1 MITFLDLMVIIAL
14 VLLGGSI
21 VAALLM
27 FLLKNKKAKKVF
39 LYISLVLALYLASI
53 GLRIGFLGYFESQMF
68 LSFIVILL
76 VVGSIVLDVL
86 SKKNEKFPL
95 ISRVVALIAVVFGFL
110 SAFCI

>member
-1 MITFLDLMVIIAL
+1 MLQFIKHTTVIPFMKIKGL
-14 VLLGGSI
+14 VEILC
-21 VAALLM
+21 
-27 FLLKNKKAKKVF
+27 
-39 LYISLVLALYLASI
+39 LA
-53 GLRIGFLGYFESQMF
+53 
-68 LSFIVILL
+68 L

>member
-1 MITFLDLMVIIAL
+1 MITFLDLIVIIAL

-21 VAALLM
+21 IATLLM
-27 FLLKNKKAKKVF
+27 FLLKNKKAKKIF

-53 GLRIGFLGYFESQMF
+53 GLRIGFSGYFEFQMF
-68 LSFIVILL
+68 LSSIVILL